1 MNNNLEVKL
10 FKMGKEDILK
20 RAMNAVIDG
29 DEDAAIAAA
38 NQAITEGL
46 NPVEVISEGLSAGMT
61 KVGDLF
67 NNEEISLPFVIVAAD
82 AMTKAIAILEPHI
95 PPEHK
100 GEKEGTVVMGTVEG
114 DIHDIGKGI
123 VCTMLRVYGF
133 EVHDLGRDVPVQAFI
148 DKAKEVNADIIG
160 SSTLMTT
167 TLPGQKALQEAI
179 AAEGL
184 KVKTMVGG
192 AATNQQ
198 WADKIGANAYGENAT
213 DAVQKA
219 KELAQ

>member
-1 MNNNLEVKL
+1 MS
-10 FKMGKEDILK
+10 KEDVLK
-20 RAMNAVIDG
+20 KAMNAVIDG
-29 DEDAAIAAA
+29 DPDAALAAA
-38 NQAITEGL
+38 NQAIAEGI
-46 NPVEVISEGLSAGMT
+46 NPVEVISEGLSLGMT

-82 AMTKAIAILEPHI
+82 AMTQAIAVLEPHI
-95 PPEHK
+95 PEEHK
-100 GEKEGTVVMGTVEG
+100 GEKVGTVVMGTVEG

-123 VCTMLRVYGF
+123 VATMLRVYGF
-133 EVHDLGRDVPVQAFI
+133 EVYDLGRDVPVQAFI

-179 AAEGL
+179 SAAGL

-198 WADKIGANAYGENAT
+198 WADKIGATAYGENAT
-213 DAVQKA
+213 EAVQKA
-219 KELAQ
+219 KELVQQ

>member
-1 MNNNLEVKL
+1 MSL
-10 FKMGKEDILK
+10 EDILK
-20 RAMNAVIDG
+20 RASEAVVEG
-29 DEDAAIAAA
+29 DEDVAVAVAKQAIA
-38 NQAITEGL
+38 EGL
-46 NPVEVISEGLSAGMT
+46 NPVEVISQGLSAGMT

-67 NNEEISLPFVIVAAD
+67 NQEEISLPFVIVAAE

-95 PPEHK
+95 PAEHR
-100 GEKEGTVVMGTVEG
+100 GEKLGTVILGTIEG

-123 VCTMLRVYGF
+123 VGTMLKVYGF
-133 EVHDLGRDVPVQAFI
+133 EVHDLGRDVPVSAFI
-148 DKAKEVNADIIG
+148 EKAKEVNADIIG

-167 TLPGQKALQEAI
+167 TLPGQKALQEALQ
-179 AAEGL
+179 AAGL

-198 WADKIGANAYGENAT
+198 WADKIGATAYGENAN

-219 KELAQ
+219 KELIQN

>member
-1 MNNNLEVKL
+1 MS
-10 FKMGKEDILK
+10 KEDVLK
-20 RAMNAVIDG
+20 KAMNAVIDG
-29 DEDAAIAAA
+29 DLDNAVAAA
-38 NQAITEGL
+38 NQAIAEGI
-46 NPVEVISEGLSAGMT
+46 NPVEVISEGLSVGMT

-67 NNEEISLPFVIVAAD
+67 NNEELSLPFVIVAAD
-82 AMTKAIAILEPHI
+82 AMTQAIDILEPHI
-95 PPEHK
+95 PEEHK
-100 GEKEGTVVMGTVEG
+100 GEKMGTVIMGTVEG

-123 VCTMLRVYGF
+123 VATMLKVYGF
-133 EVHDLGRDVPVQAFI
+133 EVFDLGRDVPVQAFV

-179 AAEGL
+179 EAAGL
-184 KVKTMVGG
+184 KVKTMVVG

-198 WADKIGANAYGENAT
+198 WADKIGATAYGENAS

-219 KELAQ
+219 KELIQQ

>member
-1 MNNNLEVKL
+1 MS
-10 FKMGKEDILK
+10 KEDVLK
-20 RAMNAVIDG
+20 KAMNAVIDG
-29 DEDAAIAAA
+29 DEDAAVAAA
-38 NQAITEGL
+38 NQAIAEGI

-67 NNEEISLPFVIVAAD
+67 NSEEISLPFVIVAAE
-82 AMTKAIAILEPHI
+82 AMTKAIAVLEPHI
-95 PPEHK
+95 PEENR
-100 GEKEGTVVMGTVEG
+100 GEKMGTVVMGTVEG

-123 VCTMLRVYGF
+123 VSTMLRVYGF
-133 EVHDLGRDVPVQAFI
+133 EVYDLGRDVPVQAFI

-167 TLPGQKALQEAI
+167 TLPGQKMLQEAI
-179 AAEGL
+179 QAAGL

-198 WADKIGANAYGENAT
+198 WADKIGATAYGENAT
-213 DAVQKA
+213 QAIQLA
-219 KELAQ
+219 KELVQQ

>member
-1 MNNNLEVKL
+1 MS
-10 FKMGKEDILK
+10 KEQIIK
-20 RAMNAVIDG
+20 TAMNAVMDG
-29 DEDAAIAAA
+29 DEDAAVAAA
-38 NQAITEGL
+38 KQALAEGI
-46 NPVEVISEGLSAGMT
+46 NPVEVISEGLSLGMT

-67 NNEEISLPFVIVAAD
+67 NKEEISLPFVIVAAD
-82 AMTKAIAILEPHI
+82 AMTSAIAILEPHI
-95 PPEHK
+95 PEEHK
-100 GEKEGTVVMGTVEG
+100 GEKLGTVIMGTVEG

-123 VCTMLRVYGF
+123 VATMLRVYGF
-133 EVHDLGRDVPVQAFI
+133 EVHDLGRDVPVQAFV

-167 TLPGQKALQEAI
+167 TLPGQKLLQEAVQ
-179 AAEGL
+179 AAGL

-198 WADKIGANAYGENAT
+198 WADKIGATAYGENAT

-219 KELAQ
+219 KELIQN

>member
-1 MNNNLEVKL
+1 
-10 FKMGKEDILK
+10 MGKEEVLK
-20 RAMNAVIDG
+20 KAMNAVIDG
-29 DEDAAIAAA
+29 DEDAAVAAA
-38 NQAITEGL
+38 NQAIAEGI

-67 NNEEISLPFVIVAAD
+67 NSEEISLPFVIVAAE
-82 AMTKAIAILEPHI
+82 AMTKAIAVLEPHI
-95 PPEHK
+95 PEENK
-100 GEKEGTVVMGTVEG
+100 GEKMGTVVMGTVEG

-123 VCTMLRVYGF
+123 VATMLRVYGF

-167 TLPGQKALQEAI
+167 TLPGQKALQEAVQ
-179 AAEGL
+179 AAGL
-184 KVKTMVGG
+184 KVRTMVGG

-198 WADKIGANAYGENAT
+198 WADKIGANAYGENASE
-213 DAVQKA
+213 AVQLA
-219 KELAQ
+219 KELVQQ

>member
-1 MNNNLEVKL
+1 
-10 FKMGKEDILK
+10 MGREEILK
-20 RAMNAVIDG
+20 KAMNAVLDG

-38 NQAITEGL
+38 NQAIAEGL
-46 NPVEVISEGLSAGMT
+46 DPVEVISEGLSLGMT

-95 PPEHK
+95 PEEHR
-100 GEKEGTVVMGTVEG
+100 GEKMGTVVVGTVEG

-123 VCTMLRVYGF
+123 VATMLRVYGF
-133 EVHDLGRDVPVQAFI
+133 EVYDLGRDVPVQAFI

-167 TLPGQKALQEAI
+167 TLLGQKALQEAVQ
-179 AAEGL
+179 AAGL
-184 KVKTMVGG
+184 NVKTMVGG

-198 WADKIGANAYGENAT
+198 WANKIGATAYGENAT

-219 KELAQ
+219 KELIQQ

>member
-1 MNNNLEVKL
+1 MS
-10 FKMGKEDILK
+10 KEDVLK
-20 RAMNAVIDG
+20 KAMNAVVDG
-29 DEDAAIAAA
+29 DTDAALAAA
-38 NQAITEGL
+38 NQAIAEGI
-46 NPVEVISEGLSAGMT
+46 NPVEVISEGLSVGMT

-67 NNEEISLPFVIVAAD
+67 NSEEISLPFVIVAAD
-82 AMTKAIAILEPHI
+82 AMTQAIAILEPHI
-95 PPEHK
+95 PEENK
-100 GEKEGTVVMGTVEG
+100 GKKVGTVVMGTVEG

-123 VCTMLRVYGF
+123 VSTMLRVYGF

-179 AAEGL
+179 RAAGM
-184 KVKTMVGG
+184 KVKSMVGG

-198 WADKIGANAYGENAT
+198 WADKIGATAYGENAT
-213 DAVQKA
+213 EAIQKA
-219 KELAQ
+219 KELVQQ